1 MCFGVLVLAL
11 PVTVIGSNFSA
22 AFHKA
27 LAEEKAYFKKQRME
41 ERKQNASAK
50 NSETSSPSFSR
61 LTSLN

>member
-1 MCFGVLVLAL
+1 
-11 PVTVIGSNFSA
+11 VTVIGSNFSA

-27 LAEEKAYFKKQRME
+27 LAEEKAYFKKQRIE